1 MIELVRFFSAYAP
14 LVYLVLAVGVLFA
27 VRGLSQSLRER
38 KKAIFGL
45 EREVSLGKVRQAVAV
60 LTVVLLLVLGELIL
74 QAFVAPGLPAA
85 SMLATPTLNLLTVPT
100 STLPPF
106 VISGSE
112 VPVATAT
119 AETSGCIPGQIL
131 ITAPKPGEI
140 ISGSIVIMGTA
151 DIPNFGFYKYEFVLV
166 GADKW
171 STILAGGEA
180 VQDGDLGHWDVTQ
193 LASGDYLLRLVVT
206 DNQGNALP
214 ACVVPVRIS
223 GQ

>member
-1 MIELVRFFSAYAP
+1 MVELVRFFSAYAP

-27 VRGLSQSLRER
+27 IRGLAQALSER

-45 EREVSLGKVRQAVAV
+45 EREISFGRVRQAAAV
-60 LTVVLLLVLGELIL
+60 LTVVLLLALGELIL

-85 SMLATPTLNLLTVPT
+85 SMLATPTLDLLTVPT

-106 VISGSE
+106 LASGSE
-112 VPVATAT
+112 VPAPTAT

-131 ITAPKPGEI
+131 ITAPKPGET

-151 DIPNFGFYKYEFVLV
+151 DIPNFGFYKYEFAPA
-166 GADKW
+166 GSENW
-171 STILAGGEA
+171 STILAGRK
-180 VQDGDLGHWDVTQ
+180 VVRDGKIGDWDTSQ